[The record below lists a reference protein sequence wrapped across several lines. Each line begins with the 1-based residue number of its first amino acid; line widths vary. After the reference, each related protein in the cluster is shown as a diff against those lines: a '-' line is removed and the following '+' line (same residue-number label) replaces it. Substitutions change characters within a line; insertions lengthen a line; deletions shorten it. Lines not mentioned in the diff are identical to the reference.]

1 MKHLSYPAAGR
12 KRAENRLKSFI
23 TREPA
28 RLFPEGVAR
37 LIENAAR
44 DDYVFGGL
52 VLLSNGYPLR
62 IYWREARNEC
72 FIQYLFIRFSG
83 TVSTCP
89 SVKDFTLKFVRT
101 TNE

>member
-62 IYWREARNEC
+62 IY
-72 FIQYLFIRFSG
+72 
-83 TVSTCP
+83 
-89 SVKDFTLKFVRT
+89 
-101 TNE
+101 